1 MNAANAIPL
10 STPRPSTYGKSA
22 SPAALYPV
30 RVRFGPVEFDE
41 TNASLSRDR
50 TAITLVPRPF
60 GPLCALARRLGSL
73 FTKHMSRD
81 NYRRRPRF
89 IDTTSRR
96 GYRFIAAKT
105 AIPSTA
111 AIASAA
117 PVREIAFSGQPSFNN
132 GSEAPRRPRRA
143 GDAGFSGK
151 RVVVCSIRNVDTSRR
166 ETGCVLPQPVFAT
179 TEEVLYAH
187 ELRLQL
193 RTRLLR
199 DAAAPTQ
206 RWCVGAD

>member
-1 MNAANAIPL
+1 MNAANVIPL
-10 STPRPSTYGKSA
+10 STPQPFAYGMSA
-22 SPAALYPV
+22 SPAALYSV
-30 RVRFGPVEFDE
+30 RVRFGPVELDE
-41 TNASLSRDR
+41 ADARLSRDG
-50 TAITLVPRPF
+50 TAVTLAPRPF
-60 GPLCALARRLGSL
+60 GLLCALARRLGSL
-73 FTKHMSRD
+73 FTKHMLLD
-81 NYRRRPRF
+81 DHPGRPRF
-89 IDTTSRR
+89 IETVSRR
-96 GYRFIAAKT
+96 GYRFIAATT

-117 PVREIAFSGQPSFNN
+117 PVREIDFSGQPSFNN
-132 GSEAPRRPRRA
+132 DSEAGPRPRSA

-151 RVVVCSIRNVDTSRR
+151 RAVVCSIRNVDTSKR

-179 TEEVLYAH
+179 MEEVLYAH

-193 RTRLLR
+193 RARLLR